1 MAANNDKANHKSSNP
16 PVGDPLGRLKAKSSR
31 MDNEATFTSVD
42 RDMLYAVVVAVTAAG
57 GAIRFGL
64 TSDGGAFA
72 LGVFSNGN
80 QEKIYVGANDDIN
93 GTLQMIG
100 EAFSE

>member
-1 MAANNDKANHKSSNP
+1 MAANNDKANHKSENKT
-16 PVGDPLGRLKAKSSR
+16 VRDPLATLKAKSAGTSG
-31 MDNEATFTSVD
+31 EATYTAVD
-42 RDMLYAVVVAVTAAG
+42 RDLLHAVVVEVTRAG

-80 QEKIYVGANDDIN
+80 QEKLYVGANDDIN
-93 GTLQMIG
+93 GTLQAIG
-100 EAFSE
+100 EAFHE